1 MVQYTDQQRRAI
13 EARDFSVG
21 LSAGAGCGKTFVL
34 TQRFLRELEPRPG
47 ETVDLNGLVAI
58 TFTDRAAREMRER
71 VRRTCRERLAHC
83 PDAEVAHWQQIVR
96 DLDTARI
103 STIHSFCSTLLRA
116 HAIEVGID
124 PQSRLF
130 DEITGT
136 TFRQKVIR
144 EELRTLLVEGHPDAR
159 AVVGDL
165 GWELTRDRI
174 AELVPQRYRLE
185 PAEWVN
191 RTPAQLVALWK
202 KVLETDALPPLLQQ
216 FQQSATVDRVL
227 RLVSGPQSSHAK
239 MRERCAFLAR
249 NLPLIGQTRSPQLD
263 LEKLA
268 EHAKVQGG
276 GTAQNWPDPDL
287 HDEAKAAF
295 TDLRDDIKDLLKPF
309 KHDDIAGALAAE
321 LSLAALRLTVEIG
334 ARYDERKRA
343 EGWLDFDDLLIMA
356 RNLLRD
362 QSTVRQKVGRGIRLL
377 MVDEFQD
384 TDRLQA
390 EIVRHICGDELTTG
404 KLFLVGDIKQSI
416 YRFRRAEPQVFRQ
429 LRGELPKPG
438 QLPLTG
444 NFRSQPAILQFVNA
458 LCDGALGDEYE
469 ALSAQTPQLS
479 TTPCIEFLFP
489 LASLDAGAEASEE
502 EAGPAA
508 GGAGEE
514 ELRAPEKRSLEAR
527 WIALRTRELLEDR
540 APRVRERDPAAPGGF
555 SLRRVE
561 PRDIVLLFRAM
572 NDVGLYENALRE
584 QGVPHYVVG
593 GKAFYAQQEV
603 YDVANLLRVLDEPDD
618 LVALVGVLRSPWFA
632 LSDDE
637 IFAAGLAGLIEPVAA
652 RVTRLQESSPEAA
665 HPSPAPPSPQRGAE
679 SDRRLAGV
687 EQALRV
693 LAELR
698 TQVARC
704 SLMELLQLAI
714 DKTGFDAALLTEFLG
729 ERKLANL
736 QKLVEQARARDLA
749 GQPNLSE
756 FANQL
761 LAAVVEESRES
772 LAAIHPE
779 SGNVVRLMT
788 IHQSKGLEFPVVF
801 VADMNRRSRS
811 GLEGARLDDRLGPLL
826 PLPPRFSRTRP
837 NPGRDVLALLEQPE
851 ELFETQRLLYVA
863 TTRAADLL
871 ILSGTLE
878 EKEGRLKL
886 EHPWMNLLASRFD
899 LQTGQP
905 SQSPENPVLLRHG
918 RELPEIRVHHQSP
931 QGSAGAQASRAAGTG
946 LIPWLE
952 RLDDTPPGELPA
964 ELREFSPDPRARRRF
979 SVSSLEN
986 LLEACAPGERPPEAD
1001 WSDLLERVQV
1011 DWPRDASPTSP
1022 YHPGAGLAE
1031 GEATLLG
1038 TLVHKVLELGGGDPR
1053 ESLRRVFQSLLLP
1066 VSPRLRE
1073 LAEECLATIMS
1084 DPGFAPIRALPGE
1097 AREVEF
1103 QLQRGTPEFPCW
1115 VIGKIDAILR
1125 EPTGWRVIDFKTGHV
1140 ATRRDFALTTL
1151 NKYALQ
1157 LGVYSLAIADW
1168 TGQLPGP
1175 LELVWLPRGERLRFQ
1190 PDRPFLDRIGRLLD
1204 WCLARARQPGALE
1217 AERVRDLPAET
1228 LEEDLWAPDRG

>member
-276 GTAQNWPDPDL
+276 GTAQNWPDPAL

-295 TDLRDDIKDLLKPF
+295 TELRDDIKDLLKPF

-362 QSTVRQKVGRGIRLL
+362 HPTVRQKVGRGIRLL

-469 ALSAQTPQLS
+469 ALSAQTPQLA

-489 LASLDAGAEASEE
+489 LASLEAGAEASEE
-502 EAGPAA
+502 EAGPAG

-540 APRVRERDPAAPGGF
+540 VPRVRERDPAAPGGF

-637 IFAAGLAGLIEPVAA
+637 IFAAGLV
-652 RVTRLQESSPEAA
+652 
-665 HPSPAPPSPQRGAE
+665 
-679 SDRRLAGV
+679 
-687 EQALRV
+687 
-693 LAELR
+693 
-698 TQVARC
+698 
-704 SLMELLQLAI
+704 
-714 DKTGFDAALLTEFLG
+714 K
-729 ERKLANL
+729 
-736 QKLVEQARARDLA
+736 
-749 GQPNLSE
+749 
-756 FANQL
+756 
-761 LAAVVEESRES
+761 
-772 LAAIHPE
+772 
-779 SGNVVRLMT
+779 
-788 IHQSKGLEFPVVF
+788 
-801 VADMNRRSRS
+801 
-811 GLEGARLDDRLGPLL
+811 
-826 PLPPRFSRTRP
+826 
-837 NPGRDVLALLEQPE
+837 
-851 ELFETQRLLYVA
+851 
-863 TTRAADLL
+863 
-871 ILSGTLE
+871 
-878 EKEGRLKL
+878 
-886 EHPWMNLLASRFD
+886 
-899 LQTGQP
+899 
-905 SQSPENPVLLRHG
+905 
-918 RELPEIRVHHQSP
+918 
-931 QGSAGAQASRAAGTG
+931 
-946 LIPWLE
+946 
-952 RLDDTPPGELPA
+952 
-964 ELREFSPDPRARRRF
+964 
-979 SVSSLEN
+979 
-986 LLEACAPGERPPEAD
+986 
-1001 WSDLLERVQV
+1001 
-1011 DWPRDASPTSP
+1011 
-1022 YHPGAGLAE
+1022 
-1031 GEATLLG
+1031 
-1038 TLVHKVLELGGGDPR
+1038 
-1053 ESLRRVFQSLLLP
+1053 
-1066 VSPRLRE
+1066 
-1073 LAEECLATIMS
+1073 
-1084 DPGFAPIRALPGE
+1084 
-1097 AREVEF
+1097 
-1103 QLQRGTPEFPCW
+1103 
-1115 VIGKIDAILR
+1115 
-1125 EPTGWRVIDFKTGHV
+1125 
-1140 ATRRDFALTTL
+1140 
-1151 NKYALQ
+1151 
-1157 LGVYSLAIADW
+1157 
-1168 TGQLPGP
+1168 
-1175 LELVWLPRGERLRFQ
+1175 
-1190 PDRPFLDRIGRLLD
+1190 
-1204 WCLARARQPGALE
+1204 
-1217 AERVRDLPAET
+1217 
-1228 LEEDLWAPDRG
+1228 